1 MSTSHGWARGL
12 SCSTSTA
19 NQQLACTTLMFK
31 HEYRVHQGIV
41 DMRLET
47 SEIRYSEIRNLERIC
62 AIHLTFI
69 PKLKHF
75 PDILANKQA
84 LKLLD
89 WKFKRNG
96 LKRVFFIHEP
106 QV

>member
-47 SEIRYSEIRNLERIC
+47 SEMRYSEIRNFGTDFRKLSNPFDFHSETE
-62 AIHLTFI
+62 TF
-69 PKLKHF
+69 PGYF
-75 PDILANKQA
+75 
-84 LKLLD
+84 
-89 WKFKRNG
+89 G
-96 LKRVFFIHEP
+96 
-106 QV
+106 

>member
-1 MSTSHGWARGL
+1 MGSWSLVFDFNSQSAVGMY
-12 SCSTSTA
+12 
-19 NQQLACTTLMFK
+19 NFNVK

-41 DMRLET
+41 DKRLET
-47 SEIRYSEIRNLERIC
+47 SEIRYSDSTQFSVERISAKC
-62 AIHLTFI
+62 PIHLTFT
-69 PKLKHF
+69 PELKHF

-84 LKLLD
+84 PKLLD

-96 LKRVFFIHEP
+96 LKRVFFIHEL